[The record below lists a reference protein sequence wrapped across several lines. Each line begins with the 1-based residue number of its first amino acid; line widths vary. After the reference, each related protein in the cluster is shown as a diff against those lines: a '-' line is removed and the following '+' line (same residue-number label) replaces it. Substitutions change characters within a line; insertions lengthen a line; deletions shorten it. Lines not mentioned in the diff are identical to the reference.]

1 MVGSE
6 PEYLQEESLLH
17 ESELVS
23 RIEDAG
29 CHHDLHATASVGAGW
44 RGRPWGDIS
53 VLGYGRLPTEAAH
66 GHFGSFFQS
75 LHVASEKPVQFSS
88 VYISVIFRVFPLSHV
103 ATDYYGVDAREGDTS
118 NF

>member
-1 MVGSE
+1 MKANWSAALRTLDVTTTSMPLLPLELAGGGDPGATFLFLGMVDS
-6 PEYLQEESLLH
+6 PLRQ
-17 ESELVS
+17 
-23 RIEDAG
+23 
-29 CHHDLHATASVGAGW
+29 
-44 RGRPWGDIS
+44 
-53 VLGYGRLPTEAAH
+53 PTGILAL
-66 GHFGSFFQS
+66 FFQS